1 MDFRGWGCCEE
12 CRKKETAFLPSF
24 LPPPGLAGAS
34 GSRHA
39 SRTSGRCPELRDALG
54 VSQRIRVSG
63 RSMHLWK
70 GIDTSTVKVKGGKG
84 RWDSGVGGDSRSGL
98 LAMQGLSDAAASGP
112 RVAMSGLGA
121 WPHGGSVL
129 PGPQTNSSSRR
140 SCTCDSTF
148 SRACVQDDRGSRG
161 SPPRARSTY
170 RVSLILSGAEQV
182 RIQPATASAAPEL
195 ASRALTCR
203 AVLLPRAV
211 GIRHPASLSRCP

>member
-1 MDFRGWGCCEE
+1 
-12 CRKKETAFLPSF
+12 
-24 LPPPGLAGAS
+24 
-34 GSRHA
+34 
-39 SRTSGRCPELRDALG
+39 
-54 VSQRIRVSG
+54 
-63 RSMHLWK
+63 
-70 GIDTSTVKVKGGKG
+70 
-84 RWDSGVGGDSRSGL
+84 
-98 LAMQGLSDAAASGP
+98 MQGLSDAAASGP

-195 ASRALTCR
+195 ASRTLTCR

-211 GIRHPASLSRCP
+211 GIRHPAFHVCINKKQLVNVSNQFFNSFDAWQRASEQTAPALRSRRRLGRRMRWRRCGRRWRGLRRGWRRRGRRRG

>member
-1 MDFRGWGCCEE
+1 MYVMWGGQLTDSWELAPTACSLCAASRDRCNPVECVMTLGKQAPYSSRRSDLGGLAKAHLKVGLRGW
-12 CRKKETAFLPSF
+12 
-24 LPPPGLAGAS
+24 
-34 GSRHA
+34 
-39 SRTSGRCPELRDALG
+39 
-54 VSQRIRVSG
+54 
-63 RSMHLWK
+63 W
-70 GIDTSTVKVKGGKG
+70 
-84 RWDSGVGGDSRSGL
+84 GL

>member
-1 MDFRGWGCCEE
+1 MPCACREQRSSSNRHLRPRAVTRRGRHGHQEL
-12 CRKKETAFLPSF
+12 RRVGIHYGRP
-24 LPPPGLAGAS
+24 AGATARW
-34 GSRHA
+34 RHA
-39 SRTSGRCPELRDALG
+39 PPRPPSGWTGPTRGTWRGAMSLVKALTTT
-54 VSQRIRVSG
+54 
-63 RSMHLWK
+63 LLTK
-70 GIDTSTVKVKGGKG
+70 L
-84 RWDSGVGGDSRSGL
+84 RWDSGRWWGL